1 MIHIWAV
8 IAIGAGFSTVSIIEG
23 PLKVF
28 PRLAQVWRMDCTK
41 GWPYTAMGLLFFLA
55 KKLFFLHI

>member
-23 PLKVF
+23 PLKVSLVWH
-28 PRLAQVWRMDCTK
+28 RYGGWTAQRVGPIPQW
-41 GWPYTAMGLLFFLA
+41 GYYFF
-55 KKLFFLHI
+55 